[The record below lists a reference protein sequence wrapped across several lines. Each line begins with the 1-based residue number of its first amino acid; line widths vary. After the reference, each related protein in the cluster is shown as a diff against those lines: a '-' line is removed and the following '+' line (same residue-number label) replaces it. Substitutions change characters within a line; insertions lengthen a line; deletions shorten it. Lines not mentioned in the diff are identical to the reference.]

1 MSDQENRKA
10 TQPNQSGEKLLK
22 IMEYL
27 AERGEPVRG
36 LDIARDLKINA
47 STALRFLLTLE
58 NCGYAAQDPETSKY
72 YLTFKICNIAS
83 KVSASAD
90 VRNLARPFLLR
101 LSRSFGESSCLAVES
116 DLCVTYIDVVE
127 GPDSMIRSMQRI
139 GNVAPMHCTG
149 IGKLLLL
156 NASEEKIDQLIAVK
170 GLTRYTEHTL
180 TSKEELL
187 EELKQVRL
195 QGYAYD
201 NEECEI
207 GARCIAFPIR
217 DYTGSVVAGFSV
229 TGPAAR
235 LSDSL
240 IGEKMEELRQASAEI
255 SKKLGYLAHPE

>member
-1 MSDQENRKA
+1 MSDQENKKA
-10 TQPNQSGEKLLK
+10 TQPNQSGEKLLR

-27 AERGEPVRG
+27 AMRGEPVRG
-36 LDIARDLKINA
+36 LDIAKDLQINA

-72 YLTFKICNIAS
+72 YLTFKICNLAS

-90 VRNLARPFLLR
+90 VRNLARPYLLT

-116 DLCVTYIDVVE
+116 DFCVTYIDVVE

-139 GNVAPMHCTG
+139 GSVAPMHCTG

-156 NASEEKIDQLIAVK
+156 NADPEKIDRLIAAK
-170 GLTRYTEHTL
+170 GLTRYTEHTI
-180 TSKEELL
+180 TSREELL
-187 EELKQVRL
+187 AELERVRR
-195 QGYAYD
+195 QGYAFD

-217 DYTGSVVAGFSV
+217 DYTGKVVAGFSV

-235 LSDSL
+235 LSDSR
-240 IGEKMEELRQASAEI
+240 IGEKIEEMRQVSKEL
-255 SKKLGYLAHPE
+255 SKKLGYMELSQ